1 MNEPAADQSVF
12 IIWSSADPEVA
23 HNLTFM
29 YAHNSLAR
37 GWWERV
43 RLVIWGPSA
52 RLACEDDAIAEKLR
66 AMMADGVEVWACR
79 ACADNYGLTESL
91 EELGAEVIYVGQPV
105 TEMLKQGWKQLTF

>member
-1 MNEPAADQSVF
+1 MTEAANDQSLF

-43 RLVIWGPSA
+43 RLILWGPSA
-52 RLACEDDAIAEKLR
+52 KLVCQNAAIREELKT
-66 AMMADGVEVWACR
+66 MMDNGVEVWACR
-79 ACADNYGLTESL
+79 ACADNYGISETLKG
-91 EELGAEVIYVGQPV
+91 LGVEVVYVGQPV
-105 TEMLKQGWKQLTF
+105 TEMLKTGWTQLTF